1 MASNIF
7 FGGITINPT
16 EEARN
21 RTITMAL
28 MLALGAGAEN
38 VSSGGGGMLAVMLL
52 PVTYGFNMGL
62 TWVSNG

>member
-7 FGGITINPT
+7 FGITINPT

-38 VSSGGGGMLAVMLL
+38 VSSGGGGVVGDGVKGGWKGGKME
-52 PVTYGFNMGL
+52 MG
-62 TWVSNG
+62 